1 MNINIK
7 KSIGIALL
15 ASLINCNLVA
25 SSTGYQSAS
34 TTANLGTITNLPVN
48 QFQQTQQV
56 SQQYIPIV
64 PTGSQ
69 TGGYAPQLPTQ
80 SDVSQQY
87 QPQQPVQQFVP
98 VVPTSAQT
106 GGYAPVLPAQSTLLG
121 QAQLV
126 STDVNH
132 IHTAENTA
140 SSASGAII
148 QRWVTSSGETH

>member
-15 ASLINCNLVA
+15 ASLISCNLVA
-25 SSTGYQSAS
+25 SPIGYQSAS
-34 TTANLGTITNLPVN
+34 TTANLGTVTNLPVT
-48 QFQQTQQV
+48 QTQQTQQA
-56 SQQYIPIV
+56 SQQYVPIIPTNI
-64 PTGSQ
+64 P

-80 SDVSQQY
+80 SDVNQQY

-98 VVPTSAQT
+98 VVPTSAPI
-106 GGYAPVLPAQSTLLG
+106 GGYAPELPTQSSLLG

-140 SSASGAII
+140 STASGAII